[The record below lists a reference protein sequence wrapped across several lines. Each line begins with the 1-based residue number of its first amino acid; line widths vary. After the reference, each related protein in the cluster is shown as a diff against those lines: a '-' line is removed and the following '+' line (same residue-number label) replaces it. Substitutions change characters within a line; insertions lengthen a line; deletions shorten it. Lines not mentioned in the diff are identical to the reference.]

1 MAVNCW
7 VSPLA
12 MLGFVGV
19 TAIDTSVAA
28 VTVSVAVLL
37 VTPLEVAVIA
47 EVPVAIPVARPP
59 VLMVATAGVAEFQA
73 AVPVRLA
80 VVPSV

>member
-1 MAVNCW
+1 M
-7 VSPLA
+7 A

-47 EVPVAIPVARPP
+47 VVPIATALARPDA
-59 VLMVATAGVAEFQA
+59 LMFATPGVAEFHA
-73 AVPVRLA
+73 AVPVRFA
-80 VVPSV
+80 VLPSV